1 MSAHQEN
8 PTSARRLRIAVFGE
22 WGETNL
28 GDWAIY
34 HGVAEFFSAPGTI
47 VDAYRCGALRP
58 FEFPASQS
66 SSSAGVAANRPAPGS
81 RAGNRVGFQL
91 LKRSVRGLR
100 QEWLVRRLMPRLAQA
115 DLVCVGGGALLCDR
129 NLHFPQSL
137 VAIARAVQA
146 LRKPMWCL
154 GCSVDGEW
162 TPRGRQMI
170 VEFLE
175 SCDVIAVRDVATAE
189 RLASATGR
197 RVPVFGDFALPS
209 RPTVKSSA
217 GARRF
222 VLGINVSR
230 IPAPWDQHQKSY
242 EDALVA
248 IARRFLLETERKPEI
263 VLFTTG
269 TPQDDAPLARV
280 HESLSASST
289 VAVKPANLD
298 ELHAVLEDS
307 EIIIATRLH
316 AAIVSLARG
325 RPVLGFSPSPKIG
338 SFFASIGLTEFFL
351 QIPDAT
357 EQDLMAK
364 MADRNALDQQWRRMD
379 QSQCWSTR
387 RELLDRLRQL
397 GNRSMAS

>member
-1 MSAHQEN
+1 MSARQEN
-8 PTSARRLRIAVFGE
+8 TNSARRLRVAVFGE

-34 HGVAEFFSAPGTI
+34 HGVAEFFSAPGTV

-58 FEFPASQS
+58 FEFPTSQPS
-66 SSSAGVAANRPAPGS
+66 PSVGVAPNRPPLGS
-81 RAGNRVGFQL
+81 RSGNRVAFQL

-162 TPRGRQMI
+162 TPRGQQMI
-170 VEFLE
+170 LEFLE
-175 SCDVIAVRDVATAE
+175 SCDAIAVRDVATAQ

-209 RPTVKSSA
+209 RPNVGSPA
-217 GARRF
+217 AARRF
-222 VLGINVSR
+222 VLGINVSQ
-230 IPAPWDQHQKSY
+230 IPAPWDRHQKRY
-242 EDALVA
+242 EEALVA

-280 HESLSASST
+280 HACLTASGT
-289 VAVKPANLD
+289 VSVKPTTLG
-298 ELHAVLEDS
+298 ELHVVLDDS
-307 EIIIATRLH
+307 EIVIATRLH
-316 AAIVSLARG
+316 AAIVALARG

-338 SFFASIGLTEFFL
+338 SFFASVGLDEFFL

-357 EQDLMAK
+357 EDELMAK
-364 MADRNALDQQWRRMD
+364 MANRNALDQQWQRMD

-387 RELLDRLRQL
+387 RELLDRLPQL